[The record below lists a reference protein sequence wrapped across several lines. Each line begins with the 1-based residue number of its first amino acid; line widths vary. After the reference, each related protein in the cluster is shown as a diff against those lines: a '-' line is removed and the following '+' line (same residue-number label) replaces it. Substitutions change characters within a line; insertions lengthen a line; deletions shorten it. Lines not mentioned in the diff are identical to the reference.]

1 MVNDCY
7 VTLPITSQISV
18 LGVPNMSV
26 EKEILLLQINKI
38 YNPPKQSL
46 LKKKQLN
53 VTGKI

>member
-1 MVNDCY
+1 
-7 VTLPITSQISV
+7 
-18 LGVPNMSV
+18 MSV

-46 LKKKQLN
+46 LKKKPLN